1 MSSPSCA
8 ALSLPLSNLLL
19 ACVTAQVEI
28 LKSAPVRVPPGRKN
42 LITHEHDKNQTKVL
56 LCVEITRLDDT
67 EVELILAVA
76 GIFLPL
82 KKLGD
87 PLSFILK

>member
-1 MSSPSCA
+1 M
-8 ALSLPLSNLLL
+8 
-19 ACVTAQVEI
+19 TAQVEI

>member
-1 MSSPSCA
+1 M
-8 ALSLPLSNLLL
+8 
-19 ACVTAQVEI
+19 TAQVEI
-28 LKSAPVRVPPGRKN
+28 LKSALVRVPSGRKN

-56 LCVEITRLDDT
+56 LFVEITRLDDT
-67 EVELILAVA
+67 EVELILVFSGHYSSIFWPILRGTYS
-76 GIFLPL
+76 GIFPPL